1 MQHLPRLFLAAVAL
15 ATLAGL
21 DFRQTAAAQNAG
33 QTAGQTAGQPEAASG
48 WTAKT
53 VTRTREEMIVAAN
66 PIAAQTGAAILAA
79 GGSAADAA
87 IAAQAML
94 GLVEP
99 QSSGLGGGGFF
110 LHWRAADRSLT
121 SLDARETAPMAAT
134 PELFLAPDGKP
145 LAFFDAVVGGRSVGT
160 PGVPA
165 LLWET
170 HQRWGKLP
178 WAALFAPTIKL
189 AEEGFAISPRLARL
203 IAGDKYLARDPA
215 ARAYF
220 YLPDGAPKPA
230 GTILKNPDY
239 AATLR
244 KLAEAGPSGFYKGP
258 IAEAIVA
265 AAGAEPNPGKLATSD
280 LAAYQVKE
288 RAPVCGPYRGH
299 RICSMG
305 PPSSGGLTLLQMLA
319 MLEPHDLKSLGPQSP
334 TAIHLMAQASALAY
348 ADRDSY
354 LADPDFAPSPV
365 RGLLDPG
372 YLRDRGREIAPDARF
387 APAKPGVP
395 PERAG
400 QAPPPAGVT
409 LEIPATTHLSIIDRE
424 GNAVAFTT
432 TIEDAFGARRM
443 VGGFLLNNQLTDFS
457 FRPEADGKPVA
468 NRVEPGKRPRSS
480 MAPTM
485 AFDASGKLAFVAGSP
500 GGSRIIGYVARTV
513 VGLLDFDLDA
523 QSAVNLPNV
532 TNRNGGTDLEAG
544 TSAAQWR
551 EALEALG
558 HKVAVTDMTSGLHV
572 IRARPD
578 GLEGGADP
586 RREGVALGR

>member
-1 MQHLPRLFLAAVAL
+1 MQHLPRLLLAAVAI
-15 ATLAGL
+15 ATVGGL
-21 DFRQTAAAQNAG
+21 DIPRRAAA
-33 QTAGQTAGQPEAASG
+33 QTAGQPEAASG

-53 VTRTREEMIVAAN
+53 VTRTREEMVVAAN
-66 PIAAQTGAAILAA
+66 PIAARVGADMLAA

-87 IAAQAML
+87 IATQLML

-99 QSSGLGGGGFF
+99 QSSGVGGGGFF
-110 LHWRAADRSLT
+110 LHWRASDRKLT

-134 PELFLAPDGKP
+134 PELFLAADGKP
-145 LAFFDAVVGGRSVGT
+145 LAFFDGVVGGRSVGT
-160 PGVPA
+160 PGIPA
-165 LLWET
+165 LLWEA

-178 WAALFAPTIKL
+178 WAALFVPAITL
-189 AEEGFAISPRLARL
+189 AEEGFAISPRLAGL
-203 IAGDKYLARDPA
+203 IAGDKHLARDPA

-220 YLPDGAPKPA
+220 YLPDGAPKPV

-244 KLAEAGPSGFYKGP
+244 KLAEAGPSAFYKGP
-258 IAEAIVA
+258 IAEAVA
-265 AAGAEPNPGKLATSD
+265 AAAQAEPNPGKLATSD
-280 LAAYQVKE
+280 LAKYQVKE

-299 RICSMG
+299 QICSMG
-305 PPSSGGLTLLQMLA
+305 PPSSGGLTILQMLA
-319 MLEPHDLKSLGPQSP
+319 MLEPFDLKSLGAQNPA
-334 TAIHLMAQASALAY
+334 AIHLMMQASALAY

-354 LADPDFAPSPV
+354 LADPDFVPSPV
-365 RGLLDPG
+365 RGLLDQG
-372 YLRDRGREIAPDARF
+372 YLRERGREIAPDARF

-400 QAPPPAGVT
+400 QAPPPAGIS
-409 LEIPATTHLSIIDRE
+409 LEIPATTHLSIIDRD

-468 NRVEPGKRPRSS
+468 NRVQPGKRPRSS
-480 MAPTM
+480 MAPLM
-485 AFDASGKLAFVAGSP
+485 AFDPTGKLAFVAGSP

-513 VGLLDFDLDA
+513 VGLIDFDLDA
-523 QSAVNLPNV
+523 QAAVNQPHV
-532 TNRNGGTDLEAG
+532 TNRNGGTDLEAR
-544 TSAAQWR
+544 TSTAEWR
-551 EALEALG
+551 EPLEALG
-558 HKVAVTDMTSGLHV
+558 HKVTVTDLTSGLHV
-572 IRARPD
+572 IRVRE
-578 GLEGGADP
+578 GVLEGGADP

>member
-1 MQHLPRLFLAAVAL
+1 MQHLPRLLLAAFAI
-15 ATLAGL
+15 ATVAGL
-21 DFRQTAAAQNAG
+21 DIPQQAQA
-33 QTAGQTAGQPEAASG
+33 QTAGQPEAASG
-48 WTAKT
+48 WTPKT
-53 VTRTREEMIVAAN
+53 LTRTRAEMVVAAN
-66 PIAAQTGAAILAA
+66 PIVAKVGADMLAA
-79 GGSAADAA
+79 GGSAVDAA
-87 IAAQAML
+87 IAAQL
-94 GLVEP
+94 TSGLVEP

-110 LHWRAADRSLT
+110 LHWRASDRKLT

-160 PGVPA
+160 PAIPA
-165 LLWET
+165 LLWEV

-178 WAALFAPTIKL
+178 WAALFAPAIKL
-189 AEEGFAISPRLARL
+189 AEEGFAISPRLAGL

-215 ARAYF
+215 ALSYF
-220 YLPDGAPKPA
+220 YLPDGAPKPV

-244 KLAEAGPSGFYKGP
+244 TLAEAGPTAFYRGP

-265 AAGAEPNPGKLATSD
+265 SVQAEPNPGKLALSD

-305 PPSSGGLTLLQMLA
+305 PPSSGGVTLLQLLA
-319 MLEPHDLKSLGPQSP
+319 MLEPHDLRSLGTQSP
-334 TAIHLMAQASALAY
+334 VALHLMMQASALAF

-354 LADPDFAPSPV
+354 LADPDFVPSPV

-372 YLRDRGREIAPDARF
+372 YLLERGREITPDARF

-409 LEIPATTHLSIIDRE
+409 LEIPATTHMSIIDRD
-424 GNAVAFTT
+424 GNAVSFTT

-443 VGGFLLNNQLTDFS
+443 VRGFLLNNQLTDFS
-457 FRPEADGKPVA
+457 FRPDADGKPVA
-468 NRVEPGKRPRSS
+468 NRVQPGKRPRSS
-480 MAPTM
+480 MAPMM
-485 AFDASGKLAFVAGSP
+485 AFDPTGKLAFVAGSP

-523 QSAVNLPNV
+523 QAAVDQPNV
-532 TNRNGGTDLEAG
+532 TNRNGGTDLEGG

-551 EALEALG
+551 GPLEALG
-558 HKVAVTDMTSGLHV
+558 HKVTITDLTSGLHV
-572 IRARPD
+572 IRVRPD

-586 RREGVALGR
+586 RREGVATGR

>member
-1 MQHLPRLFLAAVAL
+1 
-15 ATLAGL
+15 
-21 DFRQTAAAQNAG
+21 
-33 QTAGQTAGQPEAASG
+33 
-48 WTAKT
+48 
-53 VTRTREEMIVAAN
+53 
-66 PIAAQTGAAILAA
+66 
-79 GGSAADAA
+79 
-87 IAAQAML
+87 
-94 GLVEP
+94 
-99 QSSGLGGGGFF
+99 
-110 LHWRAADRSLT
+110 
-121 SLDARETAPMAAT
+121 
-134 PELFLAPDGKP
+134 
-145 LAFFDAVVGGRSVGT
+145 
-160 PGVPA
+160 
-165 LLWET
+165 
-170 HQRWGKLP
+170 
-178 WAALFAPTIKL
+178 
-189 AEEGFAISPRLARL
+189 
-203 IAGDKYLARDPA
+203 
-215 ARAYF
+215 
-220 YLPDGAPKPA
+220 
-230 GTILKNPDY
+230 
-239 AATLR
+239 
-244 KLAEAGPSGFYKGP
+244 
-258 IAEAIVA
+258 
-265 AAGAEPNPGKLATSD
+265 
-280 LAAYQVKE
+280 
-288 RAPVCGPYRGH
+288 
-299 RICSMG
+299 MG

-372 YLRDRGREIAPDARF
+372 YLRDRGRAIAPDARF